1 LADGVLDQ
9 RTRAIGNLDLQQQV
23 AEERAVSAGFLDLAR
38 VVVTRVHVGGR
49 VCIAAAYKA
58 ITFPLRVRQRCEP
71 CRRRVQ
77 PVPPAGVSCEPVIET
92 DTAALV
98 ARACRILGKLD
109 LTHAALGHV
118 SVRVGDGQSMLIKGK
133 GPGEVGLRY
142 TQPDDILEVD
152 FNADKVTGRDDLQP
166 PSESYLHI
174 WLYRQNPG
182 VRSVIH
188 VHPEH
193 AVLLTICDKPIL
205 PIYGAYGGGVRLA
218 LEGVPTYPRSVTIS
232 DDRLG
237 QEFATCMGSHRA
249 ALMRGHGVSVVG
261 SSVEDA
267 TVRVM
272 ELNQLATMLY
282 KAYLLGTPRPIPD
295 EDIAWYTRPPEAN
308 RRRGSAG
315 GEAGVLA
322 AWRYYRS
329 LAGED

>member
-1 LADGVLDQ
+1 MSTTEIKDV
-9 RTRAIGNLDLQQQV
+9 
-23 AEERAVSAGFLDLAR
+23 
-38 VVVTRVHVGGR
+38 
-49 VCIAAAYKA
+49 
-58 ITFPLRVRQRCEP
+58 
-71 CRRRVQ
+71 
-77 PVPPAGVSCEPVIET
+77 
-92 DTAALV
+92 V
-98 ARACRILGKLD
+98 ARACRILGKLE
-109 LTHAALGHV
+109 LTHGALGHV
-118 SVRVGDGQSMLIKGK
+118 SYRLRDTPAMLIKGK

-142 TQPDDILEVD
+142 TRPDDILEVD
-152 FNADKVTGRDDLQP
+152 FNAEKVSGPDDLQP
-166 PSESYLHI
+166 PSESFLHI
-174 WLYRQNPG
+174 WLYKLNPA

-193 AVLLTICDKPIL
+193 AVLLTVCDKEIL

-218 LEGVPTYPRSVTIS
+218 IDGVPTYPRSITIH
-232 DDRLG
+232 DDHLG
-237 QEFATCMGSHRA
+237 EEFATFMGPRKA

-272 ELNQLATMLY
+272 ELNQLVTMLY

-295 EDIAWYTRPPEAN
+295 EDIEAYARPSDPN

-315 GEAGVLA
+315 GDAGMLA